1 MTKLYIIG
9 NGFDS
14 AHNLPTDYSEFYKFA
29 KETLDELVTY
39 YHLDKNEEDLWADFE
54 NSLGK
59 FDWKSIYDTYDYT
72 DITADNFKPSEAFG
86 LEDELHEQT
95 DCLVE
100 TIKELFC
107 SWICGIDISV
117 ATKKLEL
124 DIDDRFINF
133 NYTSTLQFVY
143 GVKDENIFHIHGRS
157 EAYDDLIFGHL
168 ETMEEPELDENGHS
182 NRTIF
187 TDAENTAKY
196 PFYAFQKPVY
206 EIIKRNCDF
215 FNNLSDIKNIIVIG
229 HSLNKIDLPY
239 FKKIAKNTE
248 KAEWVVCYKKPEEK
262 TSHLKK
268 LLQCGIQKDKIIMC
282 TFDDLNSKLL
292 DLN

>member
-9 NGFDS
+9 NGFDLW
-14 AHNLPTDYSEFYKFA
+14 HGLPTKYSCFYEFA
-29 KETLDELVTY
+29 KEALNELANY
-39 YHLDKNEEDLWADFE
+39 LDKNEEDLWADFE

-117 ATKKLEL
+117 ATKKLEF

-133 NYTSTLQFVY
+133 NYTSTLQMVY
-143 GVKDENIFHIHGRS
+143 GVKDEHIFHIHGKS

-168 ETMEEPELDENGHS
+168 ETMEEAPEFDRNGDG

-187 TDAENTAKY
+187 TDAKNAAKY
-196 PFYAFQKPVY
+196 PFYAFQKPVN

-215 FNNLSDIKNIIVIG
+215 FNNLRGIKNIIVIG

-239 FKKIAKNTE
+239 FKKIVKNTE
-248 KAEWVVCYKKPEEK
+248 GAKWLVCYKEPENK
-262 TSHLKK
+262 TTHLKT
-268 LLQCGIQKDKIIMC
+268 LLQCGIPKDKIIMC
-282 TFDDLNSKLL
+282 TCDDLNSKLL